1 MLRASRAVANG
12 ESLLG
17 PTVAQKVM
25 RQFAALPGE
34 GVHGLCDD
42 WTEREIEVC
51 SGSSVKV

>member
-1 MLRASRAVANG
+1 MLRAIRAVANG

-42 WTEREIEVC
+42 LTEREIEVC